1 MATEQLTRSLIL
13 VTGEEGVGKSTLMS
27 ALLAH
32 TPGGAK
38 VDAEDVGQVNPFEF
52 GPDFLDMLWRNVAS
66 VIGNFWDA
74 GYATVITG
82 SLLDGDT
89 YDSFRQFRQ
98 YLPSSVSI
106 QIVHLHASKPER
118 DRRRIRREKPS
129 SKEWRDRVDAA
140 YPPDDTSLRD
150 HATDYGYIAIDNT
163 ALELDETLARVFAAL
178 PDLYPAP
185 GSTRPGS
192 GTHLK

>member
-98 YLPSSVSI
+98 
-106 QIVHLHASKPER
+106 
-118 DRRRIRREKPS
+118 
-129 SKEWRDRVDAA
+129 
-140 YPPDDTSLRD
+140 
-150 HATDYGYIAIDNT
+150 
-163 ALELDETLARVFAAL
+163 
-178 PDLYPAP
+178 
-185 GSTRPGS
+185 
-192 GTHLK
+192 